1 MLMRG
6 SVDVLLVRLYSPP
19 PLLFM
24 RQIWHIE
31 EKRGKN
37 CESVFFS
44 CAANSVTCLMSCL
57 AAERQKSKNTPFL
70 KRLTFSPVEKKTKH
84 ILKRLPFLYKE
95 ALAFLI
101 LFFVFKQNKP

>member
-1 MLMRG
+1 MCCWF
-6 SVDVLLVRLYSPP
+6 VFIAP
-19 PLLFM
+19 PLSFSCD
-24 RQIWHIE
+24 RYGTSRKKG
-31 EKRGKN
+31 EKTVKPF
-37 CESVFFS
+37 FFS